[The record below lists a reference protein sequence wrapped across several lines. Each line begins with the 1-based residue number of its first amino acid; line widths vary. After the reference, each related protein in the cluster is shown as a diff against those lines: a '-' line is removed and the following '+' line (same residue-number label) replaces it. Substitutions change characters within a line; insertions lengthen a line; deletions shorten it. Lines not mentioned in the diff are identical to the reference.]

1 MRGWRHSWAAR
12 SGAAVGG
19 RPNRPYAWNVS
30 VTLDRHSFPF
40 TAIVGQESMKLA
52 LILNAVVPTIGGVLI
67 RGEKGTGKS
76 TAVRGLARL
85 LPEHNVVEGCHF
97 GCDPADR
104 DALCAACRSRLKSAG
119 VLPSHKRRMRVVELP
134 INSSEDRVVGTID
147 IEAALRTGAK
157 RFEPGVLAEA
167 NRNILYVDEVNLL
180 DDHIVDVLLDAAAM
194 GVNVV
199 EREGVSFAHPSRFI
213 LVGTMNPEEGELR
226 PQLLDRFG
234 LCVDVEGIRDPDERV
249 LIAER
254 DAAFKRGDHEF
265 TNEFA
270 AADRN
275 LSRALAEAIAAV
287 KDVHLTRGHARLISS
302 ICVEA
307 AVLGHRADVVI
318 DHASRALA
326 AYRRHATPSREDIY
340 DAATLALAH
349 RARQPLRR
357 DQDETSSPDH
367 GEEQEGSK
375 PSESEPGDPQASES
389 DNAAESSADA
399 SANASDSGEQT
410 AGSDQGMTTGGSS
423 GQESSPDAL
432 ETFNLKRIDLPRQRR
447 VRKQGGK
454 RSASQTADRR
464 GRYVRAEPKAKV
476 NDLAIDATVRAAAP
490 MQKGRGRLAGERLKL
505 EREDL
510 RQKVRERKIGNLIV
524 FVVDASASMDAEQR
538 MAATKGAILSLLQ
551 DAYVRRDRVAV
562 VIFKNRTAEV
572 VLRPTS
578 SVSLARR
585 RLEKLSVGGTTPLT
599 HGLMAGYKVVKTEL
613 LRDPTVR
620 PLLVLISDGRG
631 NISMFKEEP
640 LVEAQKVAAL
650 IESENIDALVIDSA
664 RDYSHLP
671 SVQHLARVA
680 PMYQTY
686 AINACADLAER
697 MGARYYGL
705 YDLSRDEIASAV
717 ERELGRSGR

>member
-1 MRGWRHSWAAR
+1 MSI
-12 SGAAVGG
+12 V
-19 RPNRPYAWNVS
+19 
-30 VTLDRHSFPF
+30 LDRHVFPF

-52 LILNAVVPTIGGVLI
+52 LILNAIVPTIGGVLI

-76 TAVRGLARL
+76 TAVRALARL
-85 LPEHNVVEGCHF
+85 LPEHSVVEGCHF
-97 GCDPADR
+97 GCDPDDR
-104 DALCAACRSRLKSAG
+104 DALCADCRARLAASG
-119 VLPSHKRRMRVVELP
+119 MLPSHKRRMRVVELP

-147 IEAALRTGAK
+147 IEAALRAGAK

-180 DDHIVDVLLDAAAM
+180 DDHLVDVLLDAAAM

-249 LIAER
+249 LISER
-254 DAAFKRGDHEF
+254 DAAFKKGDHEF
-265 TNEFA
+265 ANEFA
-270 AADRN
+270 AADHN

-287 KDVHLTRGHARLISS
+287 RKVRIKAGQARLISS

-307 AVLGHRADVVI
+307 EVLGHRADVVI
-318 DHASRALA
+318 DHAARALA
-326 AYRRHATPSREDIY
+326 AYRRHASPSREDIY

-357 DQDETSSPDH
+357 DQEETTSPEQGD
-367 GEEQEGSK
+367 EQEGSRET
-375 PSESEPGDPQASES
+375 ESDAGEPQASES
-389 DNAAESSADA
+389 ESTSEA
-399 SANASDSGEQT
+399 SAEQSASASDSGQQS
-410 AGSDQGMTTGGSS
+410 AGSDQGMTTGGAS
-423 GQESSPDAL
+423 GHESSPDAT
-432 ETFNLKRIDLPRQRR
+432 EIFNLKRIDLPRQRR

-454 RSASQTADRR
+454 RSASQTPDRR
-464 GRYVRAEPKAKV
+464 GRYVRAQPKAKV

-490 MQKGRGRLAGERLKL
+490 MQKERGRLPGERLKL
-505 EREDL
+505 ERDDL

-585 RLEKLSVGGTTPLT
+585 KLEKLSVGGTTPLT

-613 LRDPTVR
+613 LRDPTIR

-640 LVEAQKVAAL
+640 LVEAQKVAAM
-650 IESENIDALVIDSA
+650 IDAEKIDALVIDSA

-717 ERELGRSGR
+717 ERELRSGGR

>member
-1 MRGWRHSWAAR
+1 
-12 SGAAVGG
+12 
-19 RPNRPYAWNVS
+19 
-30 VTLDRHSFPF
+30 
-40 TAIVGQESMKLA
+40 MKLA

-85 LPEHNVVEGCHF
+85 LPEHAVVEGCHF
-97 GCDPADR
+97 GCDPTDLE
-104 DALCAACRSRLKSAG
+104 ALCADCRQRFKSAG

-147 IEAALRTGAK
+147 IEAALRTGTK

-265 TNEFA
+265 ANEFA

-287 KDVHLTRGHARLISS
+287 KNVRVTPGHARLISS

-318 DHASRALA
+318 DRASRALA

-357 DQDETSSPDH
+357 DPDETTSPSEQ
-367 GEEQEGSK
+367 GEEQQGSK

-389 DNAAESSADA
+389 ESAADSSAEA
-399 SANASDSGEQT
+399 SASASDSGEQT

-423 GQESSPDAL
+423 GNESAPDAL
-432 ETFNLKRIDLPRQRR
+432 ETFNLRRIDLPRQRR

-464 GRYVRAEPKAKV
+464 GRYVRAEPRAKV

-490 MQKGRGRLAGERLKL
+490 MQKNRGRLAGERLKL
-505 EREDL
+505 ERVDL

-613 LRDPTVR
+613 LRDPTIR

-650 IESENIDALVIDSA
+650 IESEDIDALVIDSA

-717 ERELGRSGR
+717 ERELGRAR

>member
-1 MRGWRHSWAAR
+1 
-12 SGAAVGG
+12 
-19 RPNRPYAWNVS
+19 VS
-30 VTLDRHSFPF
+30 IALDRHVFPF

-52 LILNAVVPTIGGVLI
+52 LILNAVMPTVGGVLI

-76 TAVRGLARL
+76 TAVRALARL
-85 LPEHNVVEGCHF
+85 LPEHSVVEGCHF
-97 GCDPADR
+97 GCDPEDR
-104 DALCAACRSRLKSAG
+104 EALCVECRQRLAVIG
-119 VLPSHKRRMRVVELP
+119 TLPSHKRRMRVVELP

-147 IEAALRTGAK
+147 IEAALRSGAK

-199 EREGVSFAHPSRFI
+199 EREGVSFVHPAHFI
-213 LVGTMNPEEGELR
+213 LIGTMNPEEGELR

-234 LCVDVEGIRDPDERV
+234 LCVDVEGIRDPDQRV

-254 DAAFKRGDHEF
+254 DAAFKKGDHEF
-265 TNEFA
+265 VNEFA
-270 AADRN
+270 AADHN

-287 KDVHLTRGHARLISS
+287 GAVRTKQGQARLISS

-307 AVLGHRADVVI
+307 EVLGHRADVVI
-318 DHASRALA
+318 DHAARALA
-326 AYRRHATPSREDIY
+326 AYRRHPSPTRDDIY

-357 DQDETSSPDH
+357 DQEEASSPEQA
-367 GEEQEGSK
+367 EEQEGSK
-375 PSESEPGDPQASES
+375 ESESAAGEAEASESESTAEPSAE
-389 DNAAESSADA
+389 ESS
-399 SANASDSGEQT
+399 SSSDSGQQST
-410 AGSDQGMTTGGSS
+410 GSDQGVTTGGAS
-423 GQESSPDAL
+423 GSESAPDPT
-432 ETFNLKRIDLPRQRR
+432 ETFNLRRIDLPRQRR
-447 VRKQGGK
+447 IRKQGGK
-454 RSASQTADRR
+454 RAASQAPDRR
-464 GRYVRAEPKAKV
+464 GRYVRAQPKAKV
-476 NDLAIDATVRAAAP
+476 TDLAIDATVRAAAP
-490 MQKGRGRLAGERLKL
+490 MQNDRGRLPGERLKL
-505 EREDL
+505 ERGDL
-510 RQKVRERKIGNLIV
+510 RQKVRERKVGNLIV

-613 LRDPTVR
+613 LRDPTIR

-640 LVEAQKVAAL
+640 LVEAQKVAAM
-650 IESENIDALVIDSA
+650 IDAEHIDTLVIDSA

-717 ERELGRSGR
+717 ERELRSRSDRS

>member
-1 MRGWRHSWAAR
+1 M
-12 SGAAVGG
+12 
-19 RPNRPYAWNVS
+19 S
-30 VTLDRHSFPF
+30 VVLDRHSFPF

-52 LILNAVVPTIGGVLI
+52 LILNAIVPTIGGVLI

-76 TAVRGLARL
+76 TAVRALARL
-85 LPEHNVVEGCHF
+85 LPEHDVVEGCHF
-97 GCDPADR
+97 GCDPTDQ
-104 DALCAACRSRLKSAG
+104 DALCADCRARLKAAG
-119 VLPSHKRRMRVVELP
+119 TLPHHKRRMRVVELP
-134 INSSEDRVVGTID
+134 INASEDRVVGTID
-147 IEAALRTGAK
+147 IEAALRSGAR

-180 DDHIVDVLLDAAAM
+180 DDHLVDVLLDAAAM
-194 GVNVV
+194 GVNVI
-199 EREGVSFAHPSRFI
+199 EREGVSFSHPSRFI

-254 DAAFKRGDHEF
+254 DAAFQRGDHEF
-265 TNEFA
+265 ANEFA
-270 AADRN
+270 AADNN
-275 LSRALAEAIAAV
+275 LSRALAEAIGRV
-287 KDVHLTRGHARLISS
+287 KDVRVTAGHTRLISS

-307 AVLGHRADVVI
+307 EVLGHRADVVI
-318 DHASRALA
+318 DHAARALA
-326 AYRRHATPSREDIY
+326 AYRRHGSPSREDIY

-349 RARQPLRR
+349 RARQPVRR
-357 DQDETSSPDH
+357 DADDQTTPEH
-367 GEEQEGSK
+367 GEEQEGSQQSD
-375 PSESEPGDPQASES
+375 PEGGQPQASES
-389 DNAAESSADA
+389 ESATEATSEESASSSETGQQ
-399 SANASDSGEQT
+399 SAGADTGVT
-410 AGSDQGMTTGGSS
+410 AGGSS
-423 GQESSPDAL
+423 GQESAPEAL
-432 ETFNLKRIDLPRQRR
+432 QTFNLRRIDLPRQRR

-454 RSASQTADRR
+454 RAASQTPDRR
-464 GRYVRAEPKAKV
+464 GRYVRAEPKEKV
-476 NDLAIDATVRAAAP
+476 SDLAIDATVRAAAP
-490 MQKGRGRLAGERLKL
+490 MQRERGRQHGDRLVL
-505 EREDL
+505 ERQEL
-510 RQKVRERKIGNLIV
+510 RRKVRERNLDNVIV

-578 SVSLARR
+578 SVSLAQR
-585 RLEKLSVGGTTPLT
+585 RLERLSVGGTTPLT
-599 HGLMAGYKVVKTEL
+599 HGLMAGFKVIKTEL
-613 LRDPTVR
+613 MRDPTVR

-640 LVEAQKVAAL
+640 LVEAQKVAQL
-650 IESENIDALVIDSA
+650 ILSEKIDALVIDSA
-664 RDYSHLP
+664 RDFSHLP

-717 ERELGRSGR
+717 ERELRR

>member
-1 MRGWRHSWAAR
+1 
-12 SGAAVGG
+12 
-19 RPNRPYAWNVS
+19 VS

-52 LILNAVVPTIGGVLI
+52 LILNAIVPTIGGVLI

-76 TAVRGLARL
+76 TAVRALARL
-85 LPEHNVVEGCHF
+85 LPEHDVVEGCHF
-97 GCDPADR
+97 GCDPTDAE
-104 DALCAACRSRLKSAG
+104 ALCADCRARLKSGAE
-119 VLPSHKRRMRVVELP
+119 LPHHKRRMRVVELP

-147 IEAALRTGAK
+147 IESALRSGSK

-194 GVNVV
+194 GLNIV

-234 LCVDVEGIRDPDERV
+234 LCVDVEGIQDPDQRV

-254 DAAFKRGDHEF
+254 DAAFKRGDREF
-265 TNEFA
+265 VNEFA
-270 AADRN
+270 AADNN
-275 LSRALAEAIAAV
+275 LSRALAEAIARV
-287 KDVHLTRGHARLISS
+287 KDVRITAGQARLISA
-302 ICVEA
+302 ICVESE
-307 AVLGHRADVVI
+307 VLGHRADVVI
-318 DHASRALA
+318 SHAARALA
-326 AYRRHATPSREDIY
+326 AYRRHNSPSREDIY

-357 DQDETSSPDH
+357 DQDETSSSET
-367 GEEQEGSK
+367 GEEQEGEK
-375 PSESEPGDPQASES
+375 PSESEAGEPQASES
-389 DNAAESSADA
+389 EASSEASADQTA
-399 SANASDSGEQT
+399 SAADTGQQS

-423 GQESSPDAL
+423 GYESAPDAL
-432 ETFNLKRIDLPRQRR
+432 QTFNLKRIDLPRQRR
-447 VRKQGGK
+447 NRKQGGK
-454 RSASQTADRR
+454 RAASQTPDRR

-490 MQKGRGRLAGERLKL
+490 MQKERGRRHGERLIL
-505 EREDL
+505 ERPDL

-562 VIFKNRTAEV
+562 VIFKNRSAEV

-613 LRDPTVR
+613 RRDPTVR

-640 LVEAQKVAAL
+640 LVEAQKVAQL
-650 IESENIDALVIDSA
+650 IEAEDIDALVIDSA

-686 AINACADLAER
+686 AINACADLADR
-697 MGARYYGL
+697 MGAHYYGL

-717 ERELGRSGR
+717 ERELGRGR

>member
-1 MRGWRHSWAAR
+1 
-12 SGAAVGG
+12 
-19 RPNRPYAWNVS
+19 
-30 VTLDRHSFPF
+30 
-40 TAIVGQESMKLA
+40 MKLA
-52 LILNAVVPTIGGVLI
+52 LILNAIVPAIGGVLI

-76 TAVRGLARL
+76 TAVRALARL
-85 LPEHNVVEGCHF
+85 LPEHRVVEGCHY
-97 GCDPADR
+97 GCDPADV
-104 DALCAACRSRLKSAG
+104 DNLCADCRLRLAEHG
-119 VLPSHKRRMRVVELP
+119 ALPVHTRRMRVVELP
-134 INSSEDRVVGTID
+134 INASEDRVVGTID
-147 IEAALRTGAK
+147 IESALRSGAR
-157 RFEPGVLAEA
+157 RFEPGVLADA

-180 DDHIVDVLLDAAAM
+180 DDHLVDVLLDAAAM
-194 GVNVV
+194 GVNLV

-234 LCVDVEGIRDPDERV
+234 LCVDVEGIRDPDQRV

-254 DAAFKRGDHEF
+254 DADFKRGDHEF
-265 TNEFA
+265 LNEFA
-270 AADRN
+270 AADHN
-275 LSRALAEAIAAV
+275 LSRALAEAIEAV
-287 KDVHLTRGHARLISS
+287 DGVKVTPGQTRLVSS

-307 AVLGHRADVVI
+307 DVLGHRADVVI
-318 DHASRALA
+318 DRAMRALA
-326 AYRRHATPSREDIY
+326 AYRRHHTPSREDIY

-357 DQDETSSPDH
+357 EDGETGSPERADD
-367 GEEQEGSK
+367 QEGSR
-375 PSESEPGDPQASES
+375 PSDSEASEPQPSQSESP
-389 DNAAESSADA
+389 AEATADQSA
-399 SANASDSGEQT
+399 SAADSGEQS

-423 GQESSPDAL
+423 GHESSPEAA
-432 ETFNLKRIDLPRQRR
+432 EIFNLRRIDLPRQRR

-454 RSASQTADRR
+454 RAASQTPDRR

-490 MQKGRGRLAGERLKL
+490 MQRDRGRLEGERLLL

-510 RQKVRERKIGNLIV
+510 RQKVRERKVGNLIV

-613 LRDPTVR
+613 LRDPTIR

-640 LVEAQKVAAL
+640 LVEAQKVAGL
-650 IESENIDALVIDSA
+650 IEAESIDCLVIDSA

-717 ERELGRSGR
+717 ERELSRGSR

>member
-1 MRGWRHSWAAR
+1 MSIA
-12 SGAAVGG
+12 
-19 RPNRPYAWNVS
+19 
-30 VTLDRHSFPF
+30 LDRHVFPF

-52 LILNAVVPTIGGVLI
+52 LILNAIVPTIGGVLI

-76 TAVRGLARL
+76 TAVRALARL
-85 LPEHNVVEGCHF
+85 LPEHPVVEGCHF
-97 GCDPADR
+97 GCDPEDR
-104 DALCAACRSRLKSAG
+104 EALCRDCRERLAANG
-119 VLPSHKRRMRVVELP
+119 MLPSHKRRMRVVELP

-147 IEAALRTGAK
+147 IEAALRTGAR

-180 DDHIVDVLLDAAAM
+180 DDHLVDVLLDAAAM
-194 GVNVV
+194 GVNVI

-234 LCVDVEGIRDPDERV
+234 LCVDVEGIRDPDQRV
-249 LIAER
+249 LISER
-254 DAAFKRGDHEF
+254 DAAFKRGDPDF
-265 TNEFA
+265 ASEFA
-270 AADRN
+270 AADNN
-275 LSRALAEAIAAV
+275 LARALAEGIAAV
-287 KDVHLTRGHARLISS
+287 RGVHITSGQARLISS

-307 AVLGHRADVVI
+307 DVLGHRADVVI
-318 DHASRALA
+318 DHAARSLA
-326 AYRRHATPSREDIY
+326 AYRRHASPSRNDIY

-349 RARQPLRR
+349 RARQPVRR
-357 DQDETSSPDH
+357 DEEESTSPEQGD
-367 GEEQEGSK
+367 EQEGSK
-375 PSESEPGDPQASES
+375 ETESNAGEPQSSESESTAEAS
-389 DNAAESSADA
+389 AEQSSSAA
-399 SANASDSGEQT
+399 DSGQQS
-410 AGSDQGMTTGGSS
+410 AGSDQGMTTGGAS
-423 GQESSPDAL
+423 GNESSSEAT

-447 VRKQGGK
+447 IRKQGGK
-454 RSASQTADRR
+454 RSSSQTPDRR
-464 GRYVRAEPKAKV
+464 GRYVRARPQAKV

-490 MQKGRGRLAGERLKL
+490 MQKGRGRLPGERLKL
-505 EREDL
+505 ERDDL

-613 LRDPTVR
+613 LRDPTIR

-640 LVEAQKVAAL
+640 LLEAQKVAAM
-650 IESENIDALVIDSA
+650 INAEKIDALVIDSA

-717 ERELGRSGR
+717 ERELRSGGR